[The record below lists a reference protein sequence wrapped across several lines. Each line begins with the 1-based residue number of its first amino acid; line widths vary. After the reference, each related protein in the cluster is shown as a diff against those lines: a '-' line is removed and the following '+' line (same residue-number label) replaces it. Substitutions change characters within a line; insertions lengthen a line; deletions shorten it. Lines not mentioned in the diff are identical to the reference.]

1 MEVFVNCLRH
11 SHSAGLDIYDAT
23 VSTVSL
29 LVLNFSEDFTFV
41 EENKDC
47 VWGHLTANRRVILT
61 TDIFLKLRRNEM
73 KL

>member
-1 MEVFVNCLRH
+1 MFM
-11 SHSAGLDIYDAT
+11 D
-23 VSTVSL
+23 VSTFSL